1 MKNVS
6 IKKVKEQL
14 EAGMSR
20 EEIIEDINNNLPE
33 GRKLNPAEVKFL
45 WQQPELKGVK
55 KAKYKIE
62 LNFVEDVEE
71 EPKVVHVDALQQ
83 QIPEFEDM
91 L

>member
-6 IKKVKEQL
+6 IKKIKEQL

-20 EEIIEDINNNLPE
+20 EDITKELE
-33 GRKLNPAEVKFL
+33 LNPREAKVL
-45 WQQPELKGVK
+45 WQHPELKGVK
-55 KAKYKIE
+55 KAKYKVE

-71 EPKVVHVDALQQ
+71 EPKVVNVDALQQ
-83 QIPEFEDM
+83 QIPGFEDM

>member
-6 IKKVKEQL
+6 IKKIKEQL

-20 EEIIEDINNNLPE
+20 EDITKELE
-33 GRKLNPAEVKFL
+33 LNPREAKFL
-45 WQQPELKGVK
+45 WQQPELKGIK
-55 KAKYKIE
+55 KAKYKVE

-71 EPKVVHVDALQQ
+71 ETKVIHVDALQQ
-83 QIPEFEDM
+83 QIPGFE

>member
-6 IKKVKEQL
+6 IKKIKEQL

-33 GRKLNPAEVKFL
+33 GRKLNPAEIKFL

-62 LNFVEDVEE
+62 LIFVEDEE
-71 EPKVVHVDALQQ
+71 NTNNSPVAQT
-83 QIPEFEDM
+83 M
-91 L
+91 LDLGI

>member
-33 GRKLNPAEVKFL
+33 GRKLNPAEIKFL

-55 KAKYKIE
+55 KQNIK
-62 LNFVEDVEE
+62 
-71 EPKVVHVDALQQ
+71 
-83 QIPEFEDM
+83 
-91 L
+91 

>member
-33 GRKLNPAEVKFL
+33 GRKLNPAEIKFL

-55 KAKYKIE
+55 KAKYKVE
-62 LNFVEDVEE
+62 LNFVEDEE
-71 EPKVVHVDALQQ
+71 NTNNSPVVQ
-83 QIPEFEDM
+83 PM
-91 L
+91 LDLGI